1 MGKKKDYFH
10 IYCCIEFCFICFRLN
25 SPICSET
32 FKKFLE
38 PILKDYEQDDDSSL
52 VTDISP
58 STS

>member
-1 MGKKKDYFH
+1 MGRKDYFH
-10 IYCCIEFCFICFRLN
+10 IHYCIEFCFIYFRLN
-25 SPICSET
+25 SSTCTET

-52 VTDISP
+52 VTDISL